1 VSIMLGMGLFM
12 KMEVWRA
19 ESHALANDASP
30 KIAGQQQG

>member
-1 VSIMLGMGLFM
+1 MSIMLGMGLFM

-19 ESHALANDASP
+19 AHALANDASP